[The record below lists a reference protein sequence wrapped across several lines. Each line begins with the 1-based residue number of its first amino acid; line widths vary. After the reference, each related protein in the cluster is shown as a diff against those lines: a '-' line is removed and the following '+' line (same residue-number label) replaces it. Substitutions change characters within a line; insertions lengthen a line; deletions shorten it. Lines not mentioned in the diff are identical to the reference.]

1 VSDLTLDRPASR
13 LTAARPAT
21 GLRDTVTMID
31 RCVRLSRRNVDA
43 LITALMLPIMLMLM
57 FVYLFGGAINT
68 GTAYVT
74 YVVPG
79 VILLCAGFGSATTA
93 ISASQD
99 MRNGIIDR
107 FRSMDIGAPAL
118 LTGHVVASVVRNL
131 ASSVLVFGVALAIGF
146 RPHASVAQWAA
157 AIGVLVLFM
166 LAVSWFAAMVG
177 LFASSP
183 EAASGFTFFV
193 MFLPYASSAFV
204 PIATMPSWLHGFS
217 RHQPC
222 TPVIES
228 IRALLAGHAPGS
240 NASIAAIWCVGILAV
255 SIIGSTFAFRR
266 RTAG

>member
-1 VSDLTLDRPASR
+1 MP
-13 LTAARPAT
+13 AARPSAAV
-21 GLRDTVTMID
+21 RDTFTMID
-31 RCVRLSRRNVDA
+31 RCVRLSRRNMDA

-93 ISASQD
+93 VSVTQD
-99 MRNGIIDR
+99 MHNGIIDR
-107 FRSMDIGAPAL
+107 FRSLDIGAWPL
-118 LTGHVVASVVRNL
+118 LTGHVVASAARN
-131 ASSVLVFGVALAIGF
+131 AVSSALVFGVALAIGF
-146 RPHASVAQWAA
+146 RPHASPSEWLA
-157 AIGVLVLFM
+157 AIGLLLLFM

-177 LFASSP
+177 LLASSP
-183 EAASGFTFFV
+183 EAANGFTFFV

-204 PIATMPSWLHGFS
+204 PINTMPSWLHGFS

-228 IRALLAGHAPGS
+228 IRALLAGQPVGS
-240 NASIAAIWCVGILAV
+240 DVPIAVAWCAGILAV
-255 SIIGSTFAFRR
+255 SVVASTVAFPR
-266 RTAG
+266 RTGR

>member
-1 VSDLTLDRPASR
+1 MSDLTLDRPAPR
-13 LTAARPAT
+13 LTVARPST
-21 GLRDTVTMID
+21 GFRDTVTMID

-93 ISASQD
+93 VSVSQD
-99 MRNGIIDR
+99 MKNGIIDR
-107 FRSMDIGAPAL
+107 FRSMDIGAAAL
-118 LTGHVVASVVRNL
+118 LTGHVVASVIRNL

-146 RPHASVAQWAA
+146 RPHATVAQWAA

-228 IRALLAGHAPGS
+228 IRALLAGHALGS
-240 NASIAAIWCVGILAV
+240 NGWIAAIWCIGILAV
-255 SIIGSTFAFRR
+255 SVVGSTFAFRR
-266 RTAG
+266 HTAS